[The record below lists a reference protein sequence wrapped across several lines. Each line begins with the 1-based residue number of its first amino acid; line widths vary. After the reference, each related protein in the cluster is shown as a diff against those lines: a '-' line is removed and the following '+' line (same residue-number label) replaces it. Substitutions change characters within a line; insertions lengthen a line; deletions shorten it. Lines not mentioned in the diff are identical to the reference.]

1 MAAPQSSKSPERQ
14 LWAVCPRFTEGTLVP
29 EWFHR
34 EDDARE
40 WQNEMVAPATIVGD
54 EEILPPDPDSGFDY
68 ARIVR
73 PIVPIRWSYRWD
85 AGGNEWIVIERTDG
99 KPISNGVGAFRRR
112 KDGLSSIS
120 PNELPRG
127 YLQETRR
134 CERGWWDLVPINW
147 IDEQMGDPY
156 RGKRF
161 RDFLQL
167 DKVSSLQATNIK
179 ADLEEIFEERYP
191 DVACDLG
198 NDWQFDRLQACAK
211 KRRGHMFRG
220 RVIQS
225 LPHQLVMIAY
235 DLETS
240 LFKFH
245 PDLPSQAL
253 AAFWTSWRAW
263 RHLASCCSKIL
274 EELLQQDRSA
284 VLLHGAGEAMAIQ
297 FVCRQLWAYAQ
308 EARDWKATADRHA
321 RKAPAQLLTEYK
333 VSKRIRTHELVAEDL
348 GLERSVYF
356 DLKAGKRVS
365 EETYIKAALRIGCSP
380 CDLRTNRAD

>member
-40 WQNEMVAPATIVGD
+40 WQNVIVVPATIIGD
-54 EEILPPDPDSGFDY
+54 EEILPPDPESGFDDR
-68 ARIVR
+68 RIVR
-73 PIVPIRWSYRWD
+73 PIVPIRCSSRWD
-85 AGGNEWIVIERTDG
+85 KGGNVWIVIERTDG
-99 KPISNGVGAFRRR
+99 KPVSNGVCAFRRG
-112 KDGLSSIS
+112 KDGLSSTS
-120 PNELPRG
+120 PNELPQG
-127 YLQETRR
+127 YVQETRR
-134 CERGWWDLVPINW
+134 HEQGWCDLVPINW
-147 IDEQMGDPY
+147 KDEQTGDPY
-156 RGKRF
+156 RGPHF
-161 RDFLQL
+161 RDFLPL
-167 DKVSSLQATNIK
+167 DRVSSLQATKIK

-198 NDWQFDRLQACAK
+198 DDWQFDRLQAGAK
-211 KRRGHMFRG
+211 KRRGHTFRG

-225 LPHQLVMIAY
+225 LSHQVVMITY

-240 LFKFH
+240 LFNLY
-245 PDLPSQAL
+245 PDLPSQSV
-253 AAFWTSWRAW
+253 AAFWTSWRVW
-263 RHLASCCSKIL
+263 HHLASWCSKIL
-274 EELLQQDRSA
+274 GELRRQDRSG
-284 VLLHGAGEAMAIQ
+284 VLLHGAGEVMAIQ

-308 EARDWKATADRHA
+308 EARDWTATTDRNA
-321 RKAPAQLLTEYK
+321 RKTPAQLLTEYK

-348 GLERSVYF
+348 DLERSVYF

-380 CDLRTNRAD
+380 CDLKPNRAD